1 MEAARELNH
10 ADARADG
17 RGGEAF
23 VSRARSRSLAA
34 WEIASVVATAL
45 VAEWAVLAN
54 VGLGRAWLVV
64 PIAFAFALTI
74 TSHRARGESLRDLG
88 FRFDNFALAI
98 RVLAPLMIGGGLLL
112 ALWGWLW
119 LGGRFRVGGGRGAAY
134 WVVFPVWGVLWGL
147 LQQYVLQAF
156 VNRRAQIVFGA
167 GWPSVLAAALVFALL
182 HLPNPWLTAATFAGG
197 LVWAYA
203 YQRAPNLFALALSHA
218 AMTWVL
224 IATFPP
230 SSLNSLR
237 VGFKYFG

>member
-1 MEAARELNH
+1 MEAAREVG
-10 ADARADG
+10 AAGG
-17 RGGEAF
+17 RTGEAF
-23 VSRARSRSLAA
+23 VSRERSRSLAA

-54 VGLGRAWLVV
+54 VGLGRAWLVI

-88 FRFDNFALAI
+88 FRFDNFARALG
-98 RVLAPLMIGGGLLL
+98 VLAPLMIGGGLLL
-112 ALWGWLW
+112 GLWGRLW
-119 LGGRFRVGGGRGAAY
+119 LGGRFQVGGGRGAAY
-134 WVVFPVWGVLWGL
+134 WIVFPVWGVLWGL

-167 GWPSVLAAALVFALL
+167 GWRSVVATALVFALL

-203 YQRAPNLFALALSHA
+203 YQRAPNLFALSLSHA